1 MTQTDFLK
9 AQLSEVESLI
19 EQMTPRDFVTR
30 MSLESRRDEIKV
42 ELTATQPDAAPRPAD
57 NG

>member
-1 MTQTDFLK
+1 MTQTDFSK

-42 ELTATQPDAAPRPAD
+42 ELTATQPDAAPRPD
-57 NG
+57 GNG